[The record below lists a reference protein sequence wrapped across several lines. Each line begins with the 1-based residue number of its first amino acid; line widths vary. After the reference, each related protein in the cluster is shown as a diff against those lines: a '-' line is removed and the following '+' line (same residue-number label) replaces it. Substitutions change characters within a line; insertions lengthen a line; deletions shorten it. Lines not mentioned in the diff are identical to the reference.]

1 MSDLEQ
7 EFIDQVQGRQAHE
20 TWQQFKRSSPTEQE
34 LMVRLMSIRIQQL
47 TRELEG
53 MANIAIQAQK
63 LAQIATAKNMGIPQE
78 DIDKYLGGGQ

>member
-1 MSDLEQ
+1 MTLEKK
-7 EFIDQVQGRQAHE
+7 FIDTVQSRQAYE

-47 TRELEG
+47 TMELDG

-63 LAQIATAKNMGIPQE
+63 IAQMATAKNMGRPQE
-78 DIDKYLGGGQ
+78 MIDQYFGRQ